1 MARGGFV
8 CACVKLRRFRGNF
21 FFIFLFS
28 FLFPVFLPKT
38 KTLFS
43 VSKQRSVAND
53 TKHVNHA
60 RTFIKDR
67 DFRSCKSFQE
77 FSSSCVKVFN
87 GRKLMAP
94 LDDLRLWGDLTR
106 RGASTRRP
114 LPVKGL
120 RRRRQEDVAGEKKFS
135 RKREICFSG
144 WN

>member
-1 MARGGFV
+1 MVIFF
-8 CACVKLRRFRGNF
+8 LSLFFLSFFRFSCQKQKPCSLYLN
-21 FFIFLFS
+21 
-28 FLFPVFLPKT
+28 
-38 KTLFS
+38 S
-43 VSKQRSVAND
+43 VPLQTQD

-87 GRKLMAP
+87 GRKLVAP